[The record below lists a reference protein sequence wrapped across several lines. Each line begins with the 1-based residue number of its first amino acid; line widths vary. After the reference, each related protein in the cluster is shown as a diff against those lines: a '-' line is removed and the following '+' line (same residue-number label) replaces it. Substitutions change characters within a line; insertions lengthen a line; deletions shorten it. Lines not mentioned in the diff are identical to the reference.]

1 MRGFTMT
8 KEPLAELRRGTEAE
22 RGWLGFGDG
31 DQRREG
37 CHGQW
42 VSVLRAGCAARRLAG
57 KASHGEAGSG
67 TVTAQGCREA
77 GRAGRL
83 WQALGS

>member
-42 VSVLRAGCAARRLAG
+42 VSVLRAGCAA
-57 KASHGEAGSG
+57 
-67 TVTAQGCREA
+67 
-77 GRAGRL
+77 
-83 WQALGS
+83 